1 MGFVDCLIEL
11 MWVRDIMFAAKKN
24 MNAKTQTIFW
34 EKVNLKNEADVK
46 WLLIWC
52 KQRPR
57 IFLNI
62 IKGRI
67 QQLAESNES
76 ECVLFS
82 LDDFMKLELK
92 SWLCI

>member
-1 MGFVDCLIEL
+1 ML
-11 MWVRDIMFAAKKN
+11 AAKN
-24 MNAKTQTIFW
+24 MNAKAQTFFW

-62 IKGRI
+62 IKGTI
-67 QQLAESNES
+67 QQLTESNES
-76 ECVLFS
+76 ECVLF
-82 LDDFMKLELK
+82 LWMI
-92 SWLCI
+92 SWTWNSNHGCAVANMSILSWEC